1 MKDTLSYIE
10 DFAVIAFFALVVFL
24 LMGCQSS
31 GFAEGDY
38 TGQGLKANYTA
49 PAVPGAV
56 VSTHQDGSQ
65 TVVPLPSD
73 KSAPAVVAPPNPSP
87 VVSVQII
94 PTTPGVVTSYVVT
107 PEVQK
112 GDKTAGSRCCTW
124 AGEAPGTVSEKVAT
138 QKVARVH
145 NALPAVNV
153 DATGVHVAAGGGSS
167 DVQAGQ
173 SWFQRAIVWFNDMF
187 KDWLWWAVVAGI
199 ALLAFFVLPIALPFL
214 KPIFS
219 SILTGLKNAWAFI
232 TGEFTKLWTALAN
245 FHKTPAAP
253 TGATVG
259 AIPVQSGNPLT
270 PPVVGAGSPTATQIQ
285 NLTNQVTQA
294 TETPK

>member
-1 MKDTLSYIE
+1 MKPWKETAL
-10 DFAVIAFFALVVFL
+10 AALVSFVEMLAFL
-24 LMGCQSS
+24 AILFLVALNFGCQSS

-38 TGQGLKANYTA
+38 TGQGLTATYTA

-56 VSTHQDGSQ
+56 VSTHADGSQ

-73 KSAPAVVAPPNPSP
+73 KSAPAIVAPSNPSP
-87 VVSVQII
+87 VVSVQVI

-107 PEVQK
+107 PELQK
-112 GDKTAGSRCCTW
+112 GDHVAGSRCWTW

-138 QKVARVH
+138 QKQTRIH

-167 DVQAGQ
+167 DVQAGL
-173 SWFQRAIVWFNDMF
+173 SIWQRLWVWFNDTF
-187 KDWLWWAVVAGI
+187 KDLMWWVVIGGI
-199 ALLAFFVLPIALPFL
+199 VLLAFFVLPIALPFL

-232 TGEFTKLWTALAN
+232 TGEFTKLWTAIAN
-245 FHKTPAAP
+245 FHKTPAPSSVASIPVVPAP
-253 TGATVG
+253 T
-259 AIPVQSGNPLT
+259 P
-270 PPVVGAGSPTATQIQ
+270 TQIQ
-285 NLTNQVTQA
+285 SLTTQVTQA
-294 TETPK
+294 TETTK